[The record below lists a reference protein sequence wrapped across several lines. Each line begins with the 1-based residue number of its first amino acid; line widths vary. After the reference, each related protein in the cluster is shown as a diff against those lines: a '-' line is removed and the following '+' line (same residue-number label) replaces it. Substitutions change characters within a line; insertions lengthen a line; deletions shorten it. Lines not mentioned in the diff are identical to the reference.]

1 MYAKSLWVNRENIA
15 KNVNL
20 TIGFRNIYV
29 NKECISKD
37 SNIVIFTHLKELKE
51 IEYVDVV
58 YAEVNKITIRTC
70 RCIEIKDGF
79 ISFMDKSYNSVAYMQ
94 MCDVQE
100 LTIRTIDGIMYIV
113 DQTINE
119 WRAIL

>member
-29 NKECISKD
+29 NEECISKD
-37 SNIVIFTHLKELKE
+37 STIVIFTHLKELKE
-51 IEYVDVV
+51 IEYVDAV
-58 YAEVNKITIRTC
+58 YTEVNKITIRSC
-70 RCIEIKDGF
+70 RYIEIKDGF
-79 ISFMDKSYNSVAYMQ
+79 ISFMGKSYNLVAYMQ
-94 MCDVQE
+94 MHDVQE

-113 DQTINE
+113 G
-119 WRAIL
+119 

>member
-1 MYAKSLWVNRENIA
+1 MYVKSLWVDRENIA

-20 TIGFRNIYV
+20 TIGLRNIYV

-37 SNIVIFTHLKELKE
+37 SNIVIFTHPLELKE

-58 YAEVNKITIRTC
+58 YAEVNKITIRNC
-70 RCIEIKDGF
+70 RGIEIKDGF
-79 ISFMDKSYNSVAYMQ
+79 ISFLDKSYNSVAYMQ
-94 MCDVQE
+94 MSDVQE

-113 DQTINE
+113 
-119 WRAIL
+119 A